1 MFRKLIPHYDIRI
14 ATRENDEWTTVG
26 EYRVYTLKAAEAL
39 ASAIDEMGDGLTDDL
54 PVRVTVS
61 RNGDEIVQAVLSK
74 SPPRTRT
81 RPHQIPARGG
91 PCDGDE
97 TVQFAAGPAKT
108 AHDVLQFLGLA
119 IGMQTGERPDF
130 LDHQPPEEPDDQ
142 LELF

>member
-74 SPPRTRT
+74 
-81 RPHQIPARGG
+81 
-91 PCDGDE
+91 
-97 TVQFAAGPAKT
+97 
-108 AHDVLQFLGLA
+108 
-119 IGMQTGERPDF
+119 
-130 LDHQPPEEPDDQ
+130 
-142 LELF
+142 